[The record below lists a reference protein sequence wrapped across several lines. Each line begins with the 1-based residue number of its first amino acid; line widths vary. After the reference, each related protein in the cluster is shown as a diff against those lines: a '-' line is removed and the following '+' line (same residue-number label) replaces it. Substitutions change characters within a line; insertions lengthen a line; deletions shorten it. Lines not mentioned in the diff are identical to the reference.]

1 MRPKFNDLV
10 YKSAAKPAAKKGAA
24 KKEVLWNTPEKIAVK
39 TNYTAKDLEGIE
51 KLLFVL
57 RRHLPRQR
65 TGETYS
71 VFYVTTVQRHLSQLL
86 QSLVDS

>member
-39 TNYTAKDLEGIE
+39 TNYTAKDLEGLHPHE
-51 KLLFVL
+51 
-57 RRHLPRQR
+57 RRRIHNKKAPYHGGKRYASGHVR
-65 TGETYS
+65 A
-71 VFYVTTVQRHLSQLL
+71 
-86 QSLVDS
+86 